1 MADIWQILF
10 LKYFYCKVLK
20 PKKFQICLKGV
31 FHEIFDLH
39 FFHDSNPSRPPD
51 KQDQIFSNSV
61 SITPRYSNFKKL
73 RGVRLR
79 DVHYTAKSSSRVWI
93 TPRSQTT
100 KLILLDSLL
109 QEVFIWKKWL
119 PGSWWAWL
127 KCGSEASKTSLVVTT
142 PENGMISDS
151 T

>member
-1 MADIWQILF
+1 MKYGQNMADIWQILF

-79 DVHYTAKSSSRVWI
+79 DVHYTAKSSSRV
-93 TPRSQTT
+93 
-100 KLILLDSLL
+100 
-109 QEVFIWKKWL
+109 
-119 PGSWWAWL
+119 
-127 KCGSEASKTSLVVTT
+127 
-142 PENGMISDS
+142 
-151 T
+151 